1 MRELRDKISLRNHIE
16 LLPDGGVVTFTI
28 VLLALV
34 AAFLGLRLYAVL
46 GKRTGHEQEPVA
58 RRPIEA
64 NTPPLLRQPSA
75 GGDAASALPATDPS
89 NVDMAAQSGIKAI
102 GNADRGFDLGAF
114 VEGSKTAYKM
124 VLEAYWKN
132 DKEALRFLCD
142 DDVYASF
149 AEAIDGRVARGE
161 TLENRLVRIDEIRV
175 VDASYDH
182 PMARISVRFD
192 ADIAAMVKDADGNV
206 IGGSMTDAV
215 ETHDIWT
222 FMRDV
227 KSGGRNWKL
236 DETDSV

>member
-1 MRELRDKISLRNHIE
+1 M
-16 LLPDGGVVTFTI
+16 TFTI

-64 NTPPLLRQPSA
+64 NKQALLRQPTA
-75 GGDAASALPATDPS
+75 GGDAASALPAADLS
-89 NVDMAAQSGIKAI
+89 NVEMAAQTGIKVI
-102 GNADRGFDLGAF
+102 GNAERNFDLSAF
-114 VEGSKTAYKM
+114 VEGSKIAYKM
-124 VLEAYWKN
+124 VLEAYWKG

-142 DDVYASF
+142 DDVYDSF
-149 AEAIDGRVARGE
+149 AQAIDGRVARGE
-161 TLENRLVRIDEIRV
+161 TFENRLVRIDEVRI

-182 PMARISVRFD
+182 PIARISVRFD
-192 ADIAAMVKDADGNV
+192 ADIAAMVKDADGNI

>member
-1 MRELRDKISLRNHIE
+1 M
-16 LLPDGGVVTFTI
+16 TFTI

-34 AAFLGLRLYAVL
+34 AAFLGLRLYSVL

-58 RRPIEA
+58 RRPIETTA
-64 NTPPLLRQPSA
+64 QPMLRQPSA
-75 GGDAASALPATDPS
+75 GTDAAAAIPANEIS

-102 GNADRGFDLGAF
+102 ANADRSFDLGLF

-124 VLEAYWKN
+124 VLEAYWRG

-142 DDVYASF
+142 DDVFDSF
-149 AEAIDGRVARGE
+149 AEAIDGREA
-161 TLENRLVRIDEIRV
+161 RV

-182 PMARISVRFD
+182 PMARVTVRFD
-192 ADIAAMVKDADGNV
+192 ADIAAMVKDADGNI